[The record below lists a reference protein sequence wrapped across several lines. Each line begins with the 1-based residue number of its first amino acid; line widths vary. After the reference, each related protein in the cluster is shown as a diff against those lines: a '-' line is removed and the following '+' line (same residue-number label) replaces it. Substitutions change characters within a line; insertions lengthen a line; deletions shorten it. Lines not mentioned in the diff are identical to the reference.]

1 MAAMRRLPCTAAPFV
16 LCVACSVPPL
26 AGRVDG
32 DLVHVTCDGA
42 PFATVVTAAEPRP
55 FVFPLVGPEG
65 IARTRSHPMAKVAG
79 EATDHPHHVSLWF
92 AHGDANGFDFWQ
104 GQTHR
109 ERQVRR
115 GPVRMDV
122 VDGRVR
128 VVCDYDWLA
137 DDATLVARETRELQF
152 GNEAGPRTVDA
163 TLTLRPGAAPL
174 VLGDTKEG
182 SFALRLRPELCVTG
196 NGASAVLVN
205 SEGQRDGAVWG
216 RRARWID
223 TLGTVD
229 GQAVGLAM
237 FDHPANHAHPTW
249 WHARTYGLLAAN
261 PFGVHDFEKRPKGTG
276 TLTVPV
282 GGALCL
288 RYRVLLH
295 GAGWDT
301 ERLDAAWRAFAA
313 N

>member
-1 MAAMRRLPCTAAPFV
+1 MSKRVSSVHKSIVHTDIENIPVIPGFFFAGVAAGIKKTGALDLGLIAHVDAKGQRQPTRSFAAIFTQNKVRAAPV
-16 LCVACSVPPL
+16 KIAERNAKSKSV
-26 AGRVDG
+26 
-32 DLVHVTCDGA
+32 T
-42 PFATVVTAAEPRP
+42 
-55 FVFPLVGPEG
+55 
-65 IARTRSHPMAKVAG
+65 
-79 EATDHPHHVSLWF
+79 
-92 AHGDANGFDFWQ
+92 
-104 GQTHR
+104 
-109 ERQVRR
+109 
-115 GPVRMDV
+115 
-122 VDGRVR
+122 
-128 VVCDYDWLA
+128 
-137 DDATLVARETRELQF
+137 
-152 GNEAGPRTVDA
+152 
-163 TLTLRPGAAPL
+163 
-174 VLGDTKEG
+174 
-182 SFALRLRPELCVTG
+182 
-196 NGASAVLVN
+196 AVLVN